1 MVSLLNRLPGW
12 YSSHLF
18 PSRTVRKRRHQARLN
33 AESLE
38 TRQLLAAA
46 AVPTISISDPI
57 VTEGNSGTKLATFTV
72 SLSEPSTVPVIV
84 SYATVNGTAVAG
96 TDYTAKAG
104 VLTFSAGVATQT
116 VSVIVTGDTMIEG
129 DERFALNLAAPMN
142 ATLSDSRG
150 VAVIVNDDFP
160 TVSVGDITL
169 TEGNSGTKLATFTVS
184 LSAAG
189 TSPVTVS
196 YATANGTAIAGSD
209 YTAKS
214 GVLTFPVGV
223 KTQTVSVVITGDTKV
238 EGDERFA
245 LNLSSP
251 TKATISDSRAVAVIV
266 NDDFPTVSV
275 GDIRISEGNSGTK
288 LATFTVSLSA
298 AGTSPVTVSYATAN
312 GTAIAGS
319 DYTAKSGVLTF
330 PVGVRTQTVS
340 VVITGDTKVEGDER
354 FALNLSA
361 PTKATISDSRAVAVI
376 VNDDIPAISIADAN
390 VVEGDTGTRLV
401 TFTVSLSAAFSSA
414 VSVNYAT
421 ADGTALAGRDY
432 TSASGTLTFAAGVR
446 TRTFTISILGD
457 YILEGDD
464 RFAVNLSSPVNATIS
479 DRRAVGVIVNDD

>member
-1 MVSLLNRLPGW
+1 MVSLLNRIPGW

-18 PSRTVRKRRHQARLN
+18 PSLAARKRRHQARLN
-33 AESLE
+33 AETLE
-38 TRQLLAAA
+38 TRQLLAAT
-46 AVPTISISDPI
+46 AVPTISISDPT
-57 VTEGNSGTKLATFTV
+57 VTEGNSGTKVATFTV
-72 SLSEPSTVPVIV
+72 SLSEPGTSPITV
-84 SYATVNGTAVAG
+84 SYATANGTAIAG
-96 TDYTAKAG
+96 SDYTAKAG
-104 VLTFSAGVATQT
+104 VLTFPAGVSSQT
-116 VSVIVTGDTMIEG
+116 VSVVVTGDTKIEG

-184 LSAAG
+184 LSAVG

-223 KTQTVSVVITGDTKV
+223 KTQMVSVVVAGDTKI

-245 LNLSSP
+245 INLSAP
-251 TKATISDSRAVAVIV
+251 TNATISDSRAVAVIV
-266 NDDFPTVSV
+266 NDDIPAISV

-319 DYTAKSGVLTF
+319 DYTAKAGLLTF
-330 PVGVRTQTVS
+330 PVGVKTQTVS
-340 VVITGDTKVEGDER
+340 VVVTGDTMIEGDER
-354 FALNLSA
+354 FALNLAA
-361 PTKATISDSRAVAVI
+361 PMNATISDSRAVAVI
-376 VNDDIPAISIADAN
+376 VNDDLPAISITDVN

-401 TFTVSLSAAFSSA
+401 TFTVRLSAASSSA
-414 VSVNYAT
+414 VSVNYVT
-421 ADGTALAGRDY
+421 ADGTALAGKDY
-432 TSASGTLTFAAGVR
+432 TRASGTLTFAAGVR

-457 YILEGDD
+457 YILEGDE

-479 DRRAVGVIVNDD
+479 DRRAVGVITNDD